1 MLRWVW
7 SRKGKIISLGWY
19 CLKRCWKSSLHSRG
33 EGDHEVQGRWQ
44 TQKEKLNVWETS
56 DWHSTLVSEQNS
68 CAEQRKTACGGNRE
82 APVWCGHR
90 FLAVEEK
97 KKLGHLCKLL
107 IDQGRVAYLQQR
119 GFRPALQYYTDPAVS
134 LENVLL
140 TALPTPSA
148 AQATA

>member
-1 MLRWVW
+1 MEA
-7 SRKGKIISLGWY
+7 
-19 CLKRCWKSSLHSRG
+19 SRG
-33 EGDHEVQGRWQ
+33 EDG
-44 TQKEKLNVWETS
+44 
-56 DWHSTLVSEQNS
+56 SEDS
-68 CAEQRKTACGGNRE
+68 EEHAGGPGLPDER
-82 APVWCGHR
+82 AGSLPG